1 MQKKTAI
8 YGGATVL
15 VLAALLAWAFAP
27 RPIGVEVATVA
38 QGRFEAGIDEDAKTR
53 LRDRYSV
60 SAPLAGRLE
69 RIALREGDAVQ
80 AGEVLARL
88 TPALPALLDERS
100 LREQQARVDAAQARV
115 QAAGARLE
123 RSQAALAQAQS
134 DLRRSEPL
142 AQQGFVAPTRLDA
155 ERLAVRA
162 AQADA
167 AAAQQDQQAA
177 RFDAA
182 QARAALEL
190 VRRPA
195 SAVAPAPS
203 ATRSGAASAS
213 ASGAPRT
220 ASTAL
225 SASAASASA
234 TAPGA
239 FEVRAPI
246 SGRVLRV
253 AQASEGLVA
262 LGAPLLELG
271 DTTRLEVV
279 APLLTTDALQARPGA
294 PVRIERW
301 GGPGVLHGRVRSVEP
316 GAFTKVSALG
326 VEEQRVN
333 VLIDL
338 SSPSAQWAALG
349 DGYRVVV
356 RVLTREADN
365 ATLVP
370 LSALF
375 PLPAGQAGAQA
386 SAQTSAQTAAPSA
399 TSPAASAAD
408 SPAAPAAGDAQ
419 AGAEAGA
426 GVGAETAERMAVF
439 VVREGRARRVPVALE
454 ARGSTHAWVKEGL
467 QAGDP
472 VVVYPPSTL
481 TDGARVALRAP

>member
-15 VLAALLAWAFAP
+15 ALAALLAWAFAP
-27 RPIGVEVATVA
+27 RPTGVEVATVA

-123 RSQAALAQAQS
+123 RSQAALAQASS

-195 SAVAPAPS
+195 NAAV
-203 ATRSGAASAS
+203 R
-213 ASGAPRT
+213 
-220 ASTAL
+220 
-225 SASAASASA
+225 
-234 TAPGA
+234 GA
-239 FEVRAPI
+239 FEVRAPV

-338 SSPSAQWAALG
+338 TSPPAQWAALG

-375 PLPAGQAGAQA
+375 PLPAGQAGAE
-386 SAQTSAQTAAPSA
+386 TTADAP
-399 TSPAASAAD
+399 
-408 SPAAPAAGDAQ
+408 Q
-419 AGAEAGA
+419 
-426 GVGAETAERMAVF
+426 RMAVF
-439 VVREGRARRVPVALE
+439 VVREGHARRVPVALE

-481 TDGARVALRAP
+481 TDGARVALRTP

>member
-1 MQKKTAI
+1 MQ
-8 YGGATVL
+8 
-15 VLAALLAWAFAP
+15 
-27 RPIGVEVATVA
+27 
-38 QGRFEAGIDEDAKTR
+38 
-53 LRDRYSV
+53 
-60 SAPLAGRLE
+60 
-69 RIALREGDAVQ
+69 
-80 AGEVLARL
+80 
-88 TPALPALLDERS
+88 
-100 LREQQARVDAAQARV
+100 
-115 QAAGARLE
+115 
-123 RSQAALAQAQS
+123 RSQAALAQAQIE
-134 DLRRSEPL
+134 LRRNEPL
-142 AQQGFVAPTRLDA
+142 AQQGFVAPTRLD
-155 ERLAVRA
+155 EQRLAVRV

-195 SAVAPAPS
+195 SAASPVRPA
-203 ATRSGAASAS
+203 
-213 ASGAPRT
+213 
-220 ASTAL
+220 
-225 SASAASASA
+225 
-234 TAPGA
+234 APGA

-338 SSPSAQWAALG
+338 TSPSAQWAALG

-399 TSPAASAAD
+399 T

>member
-15 VLAALLAWAFAP
+15 VLAALVAWAFAP

-134 DLRRSEPL
+134 DLRRNEPL
-142 AQQGFVAPTRLDA
+142 AQQGFVAPTRLD
-155 ERLAVRA
+155 EQRLAVRV

-234 TAPGA
+234 AAPCA

-375 PLPAGQAGAQA
+375 LLPAGQAGAQA

-399 TSPAASAAD
+399 TSPAA
-408 SPAAPAAGDAQ
+408 PAAGDAQ

-426 GVGAETAERMAVF
+426 GAETAERMAVF

-467 QAGDP
+467 QVGDP